1 MSKSILKYLNQI
13 LILKCANYGYFVKR
27 DKTLESFSAK
37 ELLHLKHCCNGIL
50 PTPVCTSTEPE
61 FLNIL
66 KCNSAESA
74 SAEFQFNYYS
84 FLNDKTPN
92 YRHLDHISGLLKF
105 YVKQSFKSFNK
116 NCSL

>member
-1 MSKSILKYLNQI
+1 MLGFNNMCRGTGNMSPSS
-13 LILKCANYGYFVKR
+13 
-27 DKTLESFSAK
+27 ESPQMRRISS
-37 ELLHLKHCCNGIL
+37 GI
-50 PTPVCTSTEPE
+50 PEPE

-74 SAEFQFNYYS
+74 SAEFQFNCYS
-84 FLNDKTPN
+84 FFNDKTPN

-105 YVKQSFKSFNK
+105 DVKQSFKSFNK